1 MRIISILILTSIMFL
16 YAQNGQD
23 EPTEVER
30 KAQENRKIDTQQ
42 GTVISTVKEPVGGE
56 DTKQWTSKD
65 WQNNSQTD
73 SSLIGNTSMRTQS
86 MPGMSFGV
94 GGNPNNMTTK
104 GLQEESSLAD
114 EPSIHAWTE
123 DTMNNIISSSTSH
136 SSLQAISSDTV
147 KCYISRDIPI
157 RYKCSHTGLLY
168 GDSINGDGFV
178 AKNQC
183 ESECY
188 EQYEASEIIEEG
200 SFENV
205 SVSDI
210 NLATATQEELDEFLE
225 SDAYINETD
234 EAVKKQLKKEFL
246 YKEFETEITLNSIYV
261 LNTITFKNVI
271 QGSHIY
277 MDIFYINK
285 YDTELPLVS
294 AYKLQG
300 EGQIEYPVNQIVK
313 KIKFKV
319 YGGEVDTTALIENIS
334 LNYNGGAYICSHL
347 QDLST
352 RNAGDFAYICPSG
365 KIKTLQKGYK
375 TYKICEDYGT
385 VGDNLDGTFSTA
397 QEANS
402 ICKKNYSCKIDV
414 TLMTTTALQNFR
426 EGCIQGQSNCEAD
439 TCKNLRLTNAMI
451 VDENVFDAGTQ
462 PIKTIVSGTQVK
474 GAKRPRILL
483 REDLT
488 FQQRTAQE
496 LKDEAYK
503 NMLDGKTF
511 ALSEVTVGEDTQESS
526 AYNIGISNSGTY
538 AGSAKRALFWLLKPR
553 AFDVD
558 SGIKKFYSVFD
569 VVVERKVAN
578 AEGGSDKIKD
588 RIFYIKTGASDV
600 LKPFARIKDWA
611 RNVIT
616 EDADGNINYEN
627 YILETNSLK
636 FEFFDNTQQKWITH
650 SSSLTAEYFERDEIT
665 LTDKPYLRKR
675 IISDIGNLIYF
686 FTGTV
691 KRITKDG
698 PFETKHYT
706 GSFDG
711 TGEVVVKVTNY
722 NFLRDDSQSLTYAQ
736 IVEMIENKEIEPIY
750 DSLEYGAMAQDVRDD
765 TGKIAQDIQLYLY
778 GHDNKKTGYARIFP
792 KKEDVGKTGFIYLF
806 AVEE

>member
-1 MRIISILILTSIMFL
+1 MRIINILLFVSVMFL
-16 YAQNGQD
+16 YAQD
-23 EPTEVER
+23 EQTDIER
-30 KAQENRKIDTQQ
+30 KAQNNRKIDTQQ

-114 EPSIHAWTE
+114 EPSIHAWKD
-123 DTMNNIISSSTSH
+123 DTMNSIISSSTSH

-188 EQYEASEIIEEG
+188 EQFEASEIIPEG
-200 SFENV
+200 TFDSV
-205 SVSDI
+205 SVNDI
-210 NLATATQEELDEFLE
+210 NIATATQEEYDEFLNSE
-225 SDAYINETD
+225 AFINETD
-234 EAVKKQLKKEFL
+234 ETIKMQMKRDFL
-246 YKEFETEITLNSIYV
+246 YKEFETEITLDSIYV
-261 LNTITFKNVI
+261 LNSITFKNVI
-271 QGSHIY
+271 EGKNVF
-277 MDIFYINK
+277 MDISYIDRNNNEISLIK
-285 YDTELPLVS
+285 
-294 AYKLQG
+294 AYRLTG
-300 EGQIEYPVNQIVK
+300 EREVEYPVNQIAK
-313 KIKFKV
+313 KMKFKV
-319 YGGEVDTTALIENIS
+319 YANEADVTALIENIS
-334 LNYNGGAYICSHL
+334 LNYNGGSYVCSHL

-352 RNAGDFAYICPSG
+352 RNAGNFAYICPSG

-385 VGDNLDGTFSTA
+385 VGDNLDGTYSTA

-414 TLMTTTALQNFR
+414 TLMSTTALQNFR
-426 EGCIQGQSNCEAD
+426 EGCIQGQSNCETD
-439 TCKNLRLTNAMI
+439 TCKNLRLTGAQI
-451 VDENVFDAGTQ
+451 IDENVFDAGTQ
-462 PIKTIVSGTQVK
+462 PNRTIVSGTQVK

-488 FQQRTAQE
+488 FQQRTAEE

-503 NMLDGKTF
+503 NMLDGQTF
-511 ALSEVTVGEDTQESS
+511 ALSEVIVGEDTEESS
-526 AYNIGISNSGTY
+526 AYNIGISNSGAY
-538 AGSAKRALFWLLKPR
+538 AGSAKRALYWLLKPK

-558 SGIKKFYSVFD
+558 SGQKKFYAVFD
-569 VVVERKVAN
+569 VVVERGVAN
-578 AEGGSDKIKD
+578 AEGGKDRIKD
-588 RIFYIKTGASDV
+588 RIFYIKTGSGDL

-611 RNVIT
+611 RNIVT
-616 EDADGNINYEN
+616 EDENGDIGYEN
-627 YILETNSLK
+627 YILETSSIK
-636 FEFFDNTQQKWITH
+636 YEFFNNTLEKWVTH
-650 SSSLTAEYFERDEIT
+650 SSSLTAEHFERNKIE
-665 LTDKPYLRKR
+665 LSDKPYLRKR
-675 IISDIGNLIYF
+675 IISDIGNLLYF
-686 FTGTV
+686 FPGTV
-691 KRITKDG
+691 KRITKNG
-698 PFETKHYT
+698 PYETKHYT

-711 TGEVVVKVTNY
+711 TGEAIIKVTNY
-722 NFLRDDSQSLTYAQ
+722 NFLRDDSENLTYAQ

-750 DSLEYGAMAQDVRDD
+750 DSLEYGAMAQEVKDD
-765 TGKIAQDIQLYLY
+765 TGKTAQDIQLYLY
-778 GHDNKKTGYARIFP
+778 GYGDKKTGYARIFP
-792 KKEDVGKTGFIYLF
+792 KKEDIGKMGFIYLF